1 MLIALLVVLVLL
13 LLGLVVFFNRDL
25 LLCVGRWILHQR
37 YRVTPSGLDDL
48 DPTRTYLIVPNHP
61 AIVDPLVLTAELY
74 HRRVVIRPLV
84 DESFFSNT
92 IFRHIFK
99 MFNAVKVP
107 DFRKL
112 NFRPVLKRRPS
123 LKDSAHRARQL
134 HPTVVETLA
143 KGGSVLVYPSGHIT
157 ANGREE
163 LSNRQL
169 VYNVISKLP
178 KGVSV
183 LGVRIRGLYGS
194 MWSRVGGRAAPR
206 FALTFVKAIFLWFG
220 TWFRRRRAVTIH
232 FEDLTERV
240 AEWAKDGR
248 QAFNAALERWYD
260 ADLRALGLEYEIAT

>member
-1 MLIALLVVLVLL
+1 MMITLCILLVLLVV
-13 LLGLVVFFNRDL
+13 GLVVFFNRDA

-37 YRVTPSGLDDL
+37 YKVMASGLENL

-92 IFRHIFK
+92 IFRHIFM

-112 NFRPVLKRRPS
+112 NFRPILKHRPS
-123 LKDSAHRARQL
+123 LKDSVRRAREL
-134 HPTVVETLA
+134 DPTVVETLA

-178 KGVSV
+178 KDVLV

-194 MWSRVGGRAAPR
+194 MWSRVGGRVAPR
-206 FALTFVKAIFLWFG
+206 FVLTFVKAIFLWFG
-220 TWFRRRRAVTIH
+220 TWFRRRRAVSIH
-232 FEDLTERV
+232 CEDLTDRIKD
-240 AEWAKDGR
+240 WAKDGR
-248 QAFNAALERWYD
+248 QAFNTALERWYD
-260 ADLRALGLEYEIAT
+260 ADLRALGLEHEVAT